1 MPAFKTSRW
10 IRMQIVLTTSLST
23 LRLGSNYKGKAIIK
37 YESPMFIIAK
47 FNWFGQNSGLKGS
60 ISSFLAI
67 KRIIYLSLIFVKHN
81 QKLWFHSFT
90 HAKMESSLMSI
101 VRAHEKTMEN
111 VAKSHDKMIDQW
123 VPDLRWLCGPSPEAR
138 ILGWRCRPHDTWLSA
153 GRWWCWRG
161 CLSV

>member
-47 FNWFGQNSGLKGS
+47 FNWFVQNSGLKGS

-81 QKLWFHSFT
+81 QKLWFHSST
-90 HAKMESSLMSI
+90 KMESSLMSI
-101 VRAHEKTMEN
+101 VRAHEKTMEMLL
-111 VAKSHDKMIDQW
+111 SHMTK
-123 VPDLRWLCGPSPEAR
+123 
-138 ILGWRCRPHDTWLSA
+138 WLSN
-153 GRWWCWRG
+153 GYLIFDG
-161 CLSV
+161 FVVCLLEPGS

>member
-101 VRAHEKTMEN
+101 VRAHDKTMEMLL
-111 VAKSHDKMIDQW
+111 SHMTK
-123 VPDLRWLCGPSPEAR
+123 WLTNEYLIFDGFVVCLLEPGSQDDAVVHVTHGPQ
-138 ILGWRCRPHDTWLSA
+138 
-153 GRWWCWRG
+153 
-161 CLSV
+161 